1 MYSKRMFLTL
11 EKIKKK
17 KNFAFEGILVFFTW
31 VFCIIKRVMR
41 GVLVFLYY
49 VFNFLIEKL
58 MTRVLHAPVSGW
70 CLHHSGGACDT
81 TRWPNLAIHHLSGC
95 VAVSSSTW
103 CDVCGLIMVRLPPI
117 IDFFLS
123 FLSTDS

>member
-41 GVLVFLYY
+41 GVLIFSYF

-58 MTRVLHAPVSGW
+58 LARVLHAPVSGW

-81 TRWPNLAIHHLSGC
+81 TQWPNLAIRHLSGC
-95 VAVSSSTW
+95 VVVSSST
-103 CDVCGLIMVRLPPI
+103 
-117 IDFFLS
+117 
-123 FLSTDS
+123 